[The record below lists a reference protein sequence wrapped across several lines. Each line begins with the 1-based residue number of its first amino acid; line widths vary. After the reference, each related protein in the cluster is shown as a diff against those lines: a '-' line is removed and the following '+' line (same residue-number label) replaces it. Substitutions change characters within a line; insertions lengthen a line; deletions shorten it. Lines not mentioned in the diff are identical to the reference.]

1 MCFYFARQSF
11 EESFFFQL
19 AFPDNDQIPAEL
31 LQLFFRISVPLN
43 IPLEF
48 LLPEFHIRGWGR
60 RLPTSRMPMP
70 ETASHLDNSPIF
82 RENNIGMPRQTFD
95 MKPETEAMPEKE

>member
-1 MCFYFARQSF
+1 MFFYFIRQCF

-19 AFPDNDQIPAEL
+19 AFPDHNQIPTEL

-48 LLPEFHIRGWGR
+48 LLPEFRIRGWGR

-70 ETASHLDNSPIF
+70 ETATHLDNSPIF
-82 RENNIGMPRQTFD
+82 REDNIRMPWQIFD
-95 MKPETEAMPEKE
+95 MKPKTESLSE